1 MYHHPLSLT
10 LKDSI
15 SMTIYTLYVKV
26 HRKTGLRYLG
36 QTKKNPNKYL
46 GSGVD
51 WSSHLEKFGDDID
64 TEILLKTT
72 DWEELKYWGRYY
84 SELWRVVTSMDDF
97 GNKIWANKIPETGG
111 GAGRTKDSYS
121 EKEKKHKS
129 ELMMG
134 DKNPMSRPEVQLKK
148 SGANHHMRRPDYDP
162 QTHPMKRPEVIASR
176 SGTKHHRYDHNV
188 YKFINSMTGHEV
200 ELTQA
205 EFIKQYNMS
214 QASVS
219 RLVSGEYKKSLGWR
233 LQHA

>member
-84 SELWRVVTSMDDF
+84 SKLWRVVTSMDDF

-111 GAGRTKDSYS
+111 GGNHTEQRKELFRQQQLGRKKATRTDTHKQNLSKS
-121 EKEKKHKS
+121 LKGIPKPRSKKHQEAWNESAKQNWS
-129 ELMMG
+129 TNIKRKEQISALG
-134 DKNPMSRPEVQLKK
+134 KASRGRKHSQETLDKK
-148 SGANHHMRRPDYDP
+148 SQA
-162 QTHPMKRPEVIASR
+162 MKEYWAVKRA
-176 SGTKHHRYDHNV
+176 
-188 YKFINSMTGHEV
+188 
-200 ELTQA
+200 QA
-205 EFIKQYNMS
+205 
-214 QASVS
+214 
-219 RLVSGEYKKSLGWR
+219 
-233 LQHA
+233 LQHDCKPVLIQGS